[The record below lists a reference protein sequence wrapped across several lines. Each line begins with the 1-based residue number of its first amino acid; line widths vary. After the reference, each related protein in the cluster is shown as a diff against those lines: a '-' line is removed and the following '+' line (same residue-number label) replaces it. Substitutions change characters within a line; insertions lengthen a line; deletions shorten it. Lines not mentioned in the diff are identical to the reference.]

1 MNKLILGV
9 HKMLKKEPDV
19 KYFGL
24 LLYAGHGMIRDGV
37 QCFLI
42 NQFSKQDEFYVL
54 NSVETNIRDISKWN
68 KNAYLVAIFA
78 CCREIFIKTRHCKCI
93 GATSVVEA
101 KGII

>member
-1 MNKLILGV
+1 MTKLILGV

-24 LLYAGHGMIRDGV
+24 LLFAGHGMIKDGV

-42 NQFSKQDEFYVL
+42 NQFSKRDEFYVL
-54 NSVETNIRDISKWN
+54 NTVETNIRNISKWN

-78 CCREIFIKTRHCKCI
+78 CCREIYFKTRHCSCV
-93 GATSVVEA
+93 GATNVAEA
-101 KGII
+101 K